1 MSSSIISTHNLSI
14 CYADGTT
21 ALSDVSVEIERGK
34 TTAILG
40 GNGAGKSSLLLTF
53 NGILKPSTGTVRFN
67 NESISYQAKDLLALR
82 KQVGMVFQSPDTQL
96 FSASVFEDISFGLMN
111 LGLPENEIRRRAEDI
126 MQKTGI
132 SALQNKP
139 THWLSFGQ
147 KKRIAIAGVLVMQ
160 PDVMLLDEPT
170 SGLDPQGEIEIIA
183 LLTNLARELGLTLIM
198 ATHDLDLV
206 AMQCHN
212 AIVLSEG
219 RVLFQGTV
227 KDMFHQTEMLQNA
240 GLRLTRIGELM
251 KTLETHDGFE
261 FQELALTISEARKEL
276 KHALI
281 KIQENLS
288 HDE

>member
-82 KQVGMVFQSPDTQL
+82 KQIGMVFQSPDTQL

-111 LGLPENEIRRRAEDI
+111 LGLPENEIRRRVEDI

-160 PDVMLLDEPT
+160 PDVMALDEPS

-183 LLTNLARELGLTLIM
+183 LLTNLAHELGLTLII

-206 AMQCHN
+206 AMHCQN

-219 RVLFQGTV
+219 RVLFQGSV

-251 KTLETHDGFE
+251 HELKTHDGFE

-276 KHALI
+276 KNALT

-288 HDE
+288 HDQ